1 MKFSDYSKTEDKT
14 SKKRDEPSALNKRK
28 LFEMMRGFEGKS
40 EDEIISA
47 IMETAKK
54 NRAEGKLS
62 DEEIDGFVKTI
73 YPMLDENKRKKLDEI
88 TAMIKAQK

>member
-1 MKFSDYSKTEDKT
+1 MKFSDYSKNEEKT